1 MDKGCIYITGKRS
14 NMAEEDSEIMIPDEV
29 TMNKIYLIRERGKC
43 WIEIWLIFMF
53 ELNMEELNQQN
64 RKRIGYKRKNER

>member
-1 MDKGCIYITGKRS
+1 
-14 NMAEEDSEIMIPDEV
+14 MAEEDSEIMIPDEV